1 MVADALRS
9 TLDTLQLDPSVQKD
23 RHYLITMLRRLGYTE
38 VEIREALGDYVETH
52 ESRETVTETHTETKT
67 VELEYNH
74 EAASEIEDFE
84 PVTPSRQGGF
94 MVQDVAEPEPE
105 PEAEEEWEYVEEPV
119 EEPIEEFEQVEE
131 EWEEVEDVPRTQFQ
145 ELDIPEEP
153 EEEVWEE
160 PVPATQFQELE
171 ITQAE
176 QEEVW
181 EELREDPPEPA
192 PGKRVRL
199 KVIRAGSAEEAAEIA
214 RSRGDRVVHT
224 VPVTVNGGQAAQDSW
239 DNPTFEHDDENSGV
253 AWDAGEEPA
262 WEEETDTWGTDEPW
276 DAPTEG
282 TEAATLTAEDAVD
295 PWDVTNDAQEEAW
308 EPETLDPVAE
318 PAPAPGATEY
328 FVRNEYILHKREAKM
343 PSGKTETLYFFAKGL
358 SESGTPCPLP
368 DGYKVSEH
376 PGSKLPYIA
385 KEDA

>member
-1 MVADALRS
+1 
-9 TLDTLQLDPSVQKD
+9 
-23 RHYLITMLRRLGYTE
+23 MLRRLGYTE
-38 VEIREALGDYVETH
+38 VEIRQALGDYVETH
-52 ESRETVTETHTETKT
+52 ESRETITETHTETKT

-94 MVQDVAEPEPE
+94 MVQEVEEPEPE
-105 PEAEEEWEYVEEPV
+105 EEPEEEWEYV

-131 EWEEVEDVPRTQFQ
+131 EEEWEDVEDIPRTEFQ

-153 EEEVWEE
+153 EEEEVWEE
-160 PVPATQFQELE
+160 PATAVHFQELE
-171 ITQAE
+171 IA
-176 QEEVW
+176 
-181 EELREDPPEPA
+181 PPAIPEPA

-199 KVIRAGSAEEAAEIA
+199 KVIRAGSAEEAADIA

-224 VPVTVNGGQAAQDSW
+224 VPVTVNGGQPTQDSW
-239 DNPTFEHDDENSGV
+239 ENPTFEHDDENSAVVWDAAEDPQWDEGSE
-253 AWDAGEEPA
+253 WDAGDD
-262 WEEETDTWGTDEPW
+262 WESTETQEQ
-276 DAPTEG
+276 AV
-282 TEAATLTAEDAVD
+282 EATPEHAVD
-295 PWDVTNDAQEEAW
+295 PWDVTNDQDEWADDNWEAEAAPAQPVEESWQVDAP
-308 EPETLDPVAE
+308 EPAA
-318 PAPAPGATEY
+318 PAPAAAAAPTDY

-368 DGYKVSEH
+368 AGYKVSEH